1 MYIYTSGGSSSA
13 APEGRAS
20 GRTPR
25 KAPAI
30 LEVYINMEDINGITS
45 AISMVGFPI
54 VMCIALFWYMIQESA
69 NHKQETNALKEAISK
84 LELAITTLIN
94 KLEA

>member
-1 MYIYTSGGSSSA
+1 MYIIHSRGSPSA

-20 GRTPR
+20 GRTPH

-30 LEVYINMEDINGITS
+30 MEGIIMEDINGITT

-54 VMCIALFWYMIQESA
+54 VMCGALFWYMIQESKS
-69 NHKQETNALKEAISK
+69 HKEETSALKDAINK